1 MVMVVKMKSKQS
13 EEYFMYN
20 LTDSNQED
28 YGVIIIDKKTSTD
41 EIKDIFDGIIDAI
54 ETERGED

>member
-1 MVMVVKMKSKQS
+1 MVVKMKSKQS

-54 ETERGED
+54 ETSVS

>member
-1 MVMVVKMKSKQS
+1 MKSKQG

-28 YGVIIIDKKTSTD
+28 DGVIIIDKNTSTD

-54 ETERGED
+54 KNERGED